1 MAFITMAIY
10 NQYQLVQELCY
21 HETLHDLLQIWFA
34 QIFLHISMLN
44 YDIVHQMFTVTR
56 VSFPRLK

>member
-1 MAFITMAIY
+1 MAIY

-21 HETLHDLLQIWFA
+21 HETLYDLLQIWFA
-34 QIFLHISMLN
+34 QTFLHISMLN
-44 YDIVHQMFTVTR
+44 YDIVHKMFTVTR

>member
-10 NQYQLVQELCY
+10 HQYQLVHELCY
-21 HETLHDLLQIWFA
+21 HETVYDLLRIWFA
-34 QIFLHISMLN
+34 QTILHISMLN
-44 YDIVHQMFTVTR
+44 YGIDHQMFTVTR